1 MDESELRAIF
11 EQLKAEGWQPRLC
24 DTDLPFYDR
33 YVPCGDPTMVFG
45 DESESISWPRD
56 LLSMHPEFTVTCK
69 GESMIDAGLASG
81 DVVKVVCDMVPQDG
95 DIVLACIDGES
106 TIKVYCEDEE
116 GSPWLVPQNKA
127 YKPILLKGKTN
138 VRIIG
143 LVQEVIKRAP
153 RVAYRECMNI
163 IRKAKQELMGQPV
176 ITPEMAKWAIVQIAP
191 MVKNGRQWY
200 AVFRALVDKKV
211 LGKSDYE
218 EFCLLVERT
227 VPEHEHMPAADQ
239 MQRLAV
245 QSFAKP
251 IVLWDKNDAPV
262 KGKPFEDYKR
272 IGEKMLELLSEVE
285 G

>member
-1 MDESELRAIF
+1 MDENELRAIF
-11 EQLKAEGWQPRLC
+11 EQLKAEGWEPRLC

-33 YVPCGDPTMVFG
+33 YVPCGDPTIVYDG
-45 DESESISWPRD
+45 DSESISWPRN
-56 LLSMHPEFTVTCK
+56 LLSMNPEFTVTCK
-69 GESMIDAGLASG
+69 GESMVDAGLASG
-81 DVVKVVCDMVPQDG
+81 DIVKVVCGMVPQDG

-127 YKPILLKGKTN
+127 FKPILLKGKTN

-143 LVQEVIKRAP
+143 LVREVIKHAP
-153 RVAYRECMNI
+153 RVAYRDCMNI
-163 IRKAKQELMGQPV
+163 IRRAKRELTEQPV

-191 MVKNGRQWY
+191 MVKNGRQWF

-211 LGKSDYE
+211 FGKSDYE
-218 EFCLLVERT
+218 EFCQLVWRT
-227 VPEHEHMPAADQ
+227 VPDHEHLPVADE
-239 MQRLAV
+239 MRRLAV

-262 KGKPFEDYKR
+262 TGKRFENYKC
-272 IGEKMLELLSEVE
+272 IGEKMLVLLSEVE